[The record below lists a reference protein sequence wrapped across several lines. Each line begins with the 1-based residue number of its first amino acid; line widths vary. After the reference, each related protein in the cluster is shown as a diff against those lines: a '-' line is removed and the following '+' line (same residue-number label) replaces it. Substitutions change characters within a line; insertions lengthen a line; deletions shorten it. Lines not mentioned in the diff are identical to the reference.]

1 MPDVIIE
8 EILEDDM
15 EGKYLNTSCF
25 QCSLL
30 RVILFL
36 GLELCV
42 FGSCKF
48 FNGVC
53 FNSFGVFSF
62 CSPV

>member
-42 FGSCKF
+42 WLMQ
-48 FNGVC
+48 VL
-53 FNSFGVFSF
+53 
-62 CSPV
+62 